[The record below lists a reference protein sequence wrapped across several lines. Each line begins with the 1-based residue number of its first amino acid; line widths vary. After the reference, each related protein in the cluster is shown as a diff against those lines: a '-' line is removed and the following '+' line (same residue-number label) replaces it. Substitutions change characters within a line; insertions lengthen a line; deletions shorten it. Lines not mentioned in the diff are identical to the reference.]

1 MVKNIS
7 TTVWIIS
14 FRLNKLNLSELIECC
29 SGESAFSHINK
40 KTCPDIRQSKNIF
53 LLTPPRQKLQLWQ
66 RGKNGEVSGNNFS
79 AYNVRSNDI
88 VCISRFA
95 GESDSPTHAER
106 GRLMEEKACDIRNG
120 KDIYYGV
127 RSTFDYYHLH
137 NPECKYFHSHSVVF
151 RTTNRVT
158 RLLCKIITT

>member
-29 SGESAFSHINK
+29 SVESAFSHINK

-106 GRLMEEKACDIRNG
+106 GRLMEEKLVISG
-120 KDIYYGV
+120 MEK
-127 RSTFDYYHLH
+127 TFIMAYDPLLIIIIFTIPNVNIFTHILS
-137 NPECKYFHSHSVVF
+137 FF
-151 RTTNRVT
+151 A
-158 RLLCKIITT
+158 RLIG